1 MTADIEKGK
10 AGMLFEDFLKE
21 LGICEETTKRAVKRV
36 LEFLTA
42 QEEIKKCPKSGNGQ
56 PV

>member
-1 MTADIEKGK
+1 MTADIKKGK

-42 QEEIKKCPKSGNGQ
+42 QEEIKKCLKSGNAQ